1 MNDKEYND
9 LVLRGLIDVGRFK
22 KLEDKTYEEIE
33 RMTAAQLTHDLKGY
47 EEPKKRVR
55 PWQKYWFF
63 YPWWCWLIIF
73 TLFYLIHCT
82 HLETARQRTLKTE
95 APATYD
101 VYRPRDSPFYW
112 TCVFCFGEVASMT
125 MFEFLHDDTPLEVYQ
140 KAWHGNFA
148 LLLRF
153 PLIKGVLFVKGGENA

>member
-55 PWQKYWFF
+55 PWQK
-63 YPWWCWLIIF
+63 
-73 TLFYLIHCT
+73 
-82 HLETARQRTLKTE
+82 
-95 APATYD
+95 
-101 VYRPRDSPFYW
+101 
-112 TCVFCFGEVASMT
+112 
-125 MFEFLHDDTPLEVYQ
+125 
-140 KAWHGNFA
+140 
-148 LLLRF
+148 
-153 PLIKGVLFVKGGENA
+153 